1 MMRRKAYE
9 KLLSD
14 REGMRDNLEG
24 LRSQLQT
31 SALDSVVLQVMK
43 DNLNV
48 LKETQ
53 AHGGLS
59 PEALHETL
67 DDIHDVH

>member
-1 MMRRKAYE
+1 MRRKAYE

-53 AHGGLS
+53 ALGGLS
-59 PEALHETL
+59 PEALHETI